1 MANLFTGKIIA
12 TDYADLFE
20 QANISP
26 VEETAYQ
33 LQIRN
38 GIAFLREGTV
48 GTGFI
53 LNDGETLTYTDK
65 GSTLYIKTNPDGVVV
80 NIAE

>member
-1 MANLFTGKIIA
+1 MANLFTGKIVA
-12 TDYADLFE
+12 TDYADLFGE
-20 QANISP
+20 ASLEP

-33 LQIRN
+33 IQIRN
-38 GIAFLREGTV
+38 GIAFLREGSV

-65 GSTLYIKTNPDGVVV
+65 GSTLYIRTNPNGVVV
-80 NIAE
+80 NIAD